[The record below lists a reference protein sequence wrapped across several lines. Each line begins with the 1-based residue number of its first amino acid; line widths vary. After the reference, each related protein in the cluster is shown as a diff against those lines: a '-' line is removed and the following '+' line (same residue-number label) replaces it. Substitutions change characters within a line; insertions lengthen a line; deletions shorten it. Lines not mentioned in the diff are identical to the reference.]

1 MGLQERITALAQA
14 IGEDIKAMQA
24 TAQGALLGEMK
35 LWSLAAAPSGWALCQ
50 GQVLNIADYPAAGAL
65 LGATWGGDGTAT
77 FGLPDLRD
85 RVPIGGSDT
94 RALGTSGGANRIALT
109 QMHLPLHRH
118 TTSIEIP
125 ACSVADSM
133 DDTPSPAKILGV
145 ASINSGYTVGIY
157 TATSADTTL
166 KPFGAVSGFAGG
178 GMPIDTTPA
187 HVAVNYIIYLGY

>member
-14 IGEDIKAMQA
+14 IGEDIKAMQV

-65 LGATWGGDGTAT
+65 LGTTWGGDGTAT

-85 RVPIGGSDT
+85 RVPMGVSDT
-94 RALGTSGGANRIALT
+94 RALGTSGGANRIALA

-125 ACSVADSM
+125 ACSVASDE
-133 DDTPSPAKILGV
+133 DATPGANRIMGV
-145 ASINSGYTVGIY
+145 AGNAVVYT
-157 TATSADTTL
+157 TTNADTTL
-166 KPFGAVSGFAGG
+166 KPFSAVSSSAGA

-187 HVAVNYIIYLGY
+187 HVAVNYIIYLGR